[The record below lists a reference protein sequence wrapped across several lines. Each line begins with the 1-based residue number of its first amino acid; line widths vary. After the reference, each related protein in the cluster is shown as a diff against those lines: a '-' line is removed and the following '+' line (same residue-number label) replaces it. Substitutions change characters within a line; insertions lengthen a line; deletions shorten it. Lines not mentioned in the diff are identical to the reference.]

1 MEPAVAFY
9 QTLTSVSFTLLTIWF
24 AVMQFAHGGWRTD
37 GDRHRATL
45 HIALHFF
52 LPGMLGLSSL
62 LSAPSDGGVIWRSA
76 FVLAG
81 AIGAVEAVQF
91 LTAPEGPDGTVQRAL
106 RTLDPVL
113 YVALVATAFVPAK
126 ATMLTP
132 LQIGGMVNGAVFLSG
147 LCSVWLAFAER
158 PAAGSKDVE
167 HPGATGQP
175 GRGGEPV

>member
-24 AVMQFAHGGWRTD
+24 AVMQFSHGGWRTD

-62 LSAPSDGGVIWRSA
+62 LSAPADGGVIWRAA

-81 AIGAVEAVQF
+81 AIGAAEAVQF
-91 LTAPEGPDGTVQRAL
+91 LVAPEGPDGSVQRAL
-106 RTLDPVL
+106 RALDPLL
-113 YVALVATAFVPAK
+113 YLALVAAAFVPAK
-126 ATMLTP
+126 ATTLTP
-132 LQIGGMVNGAVFLSG
+132 LQIGGMINGALFLSG

-158 PAAGSKDVE
+158 PSTGSKDAGDA
-167 HPGATGQP
+167 GAPEQP
-175 GRGGEPV
+175 RRGGESG